1 MEKSILELHYVCNHI
16 LRTTHAQVRQYQI
29 GEKNRLEL
37 LNYYGEEIKEDA
49 VNADE
54 KFAQEILRAGRKD
67 YPVIYVEEYPV
78 HYAVIYHLSTCLII
92 GPINVEHQQIYR
104 EGLTVQNYYAR
115 QHKIEGLKIPYCSY
129 ETFCQEILLLFYM
142 LTGREMSY
150 QELNEKNFITDDLLA
165 SMKKKK
171 SKLFFNYH
179 EYSRVHNPYSQEA
192 RTMEGIRKGD
202 VERVKKCISETFVG
216 EYGVLSKNALQNVR
230 NLGIVGMALASRAA
244 IEGGMPYEE
253 AFSLNDSQIL
263 KLEEINNIGEVVVM
277 IRRGSIQYAEIVRDL
292 RNDSNKKKNP
302 LIEECKNLIFRKMHS
317 KIAVRELADEL
328 DVSIEYLSALFRKTE
343 GICIKDYIMN
353 QKMQLA
359 ENLLI
364 YSEYSIEQIGLYL
377 GFSSQSHFGAMFKK
391 YENMTPK
398 QYRNI
403 YAKKEFQETTKNL
416 TNTIKS

>member
-1 MEKSILELHYVCNHI
+1 MELHFICNHI
-16 LRTTHAQVRQYQI
+16 LRTTHAQIREYKVVEEDRF
-29 GEKNRLEL
+29 EL
-37 LNYYGEEIKEDA
+37 INYYGDDIRGDAISSDAEFAQKIFCVGIKE
-49 VNADE
+49 
-54 KFAQEILRAGRKD
+54 

-78 HYAVIYHLSTCLII
+78 YYAVIYCSPACFII
-92 GPINVEHQQIYR
+92 GPVNVEQQQLYR
-104 EGLTVQNYYAR
+104 EGMTVQNYLAR
-115 QHKIEGLKIPYCSY
+115 QHRMSDLKIPYCEY
-129 ETFCQEILLLFYM
+129 ETFCQEVLLLFYA
-142 LTGREMSY
+142 LTGKEMSY
-150 QELNEKNFITDDLLA
+150 KELNDKNFVTEDLLD
-165 SMKKKK
+165 SMTKKK
-171 SKLFFNYH
+171 SRLFFDYH
-179 EYSRVHNPYSQEA
+179 EYYRVHNPYSLEA

-202 VERVKKCISETFVG
+202 VERVKKSLDETFVG
-216 EYGVLSKNALQNVR
+216 EYGVLSKNALQSAK
-230 NLGIVGMALASRAA
+230 NLGIVGLALASRAA

-263 KLEEINNIGEVVVM
+263 KLEEINNIGEVEVM
-277 IRRGSIQYAEIVRDL
+277 IRQGKIHFAEIVRDL

-302 LIEECKNLIFRKMHS
+302 LVEECKNLIFRKMHS
-317 KIAVRELADEL
+317 KIAVRELAEEL

-343 GICIKDYIMN
+343 GVCIKDYIMN

-398 QYRNI
+398 QYRDV
-403 YAKKEFQETTKNL
+403 YAKKEFQEITKNM